1 MTLQQLF
8 TLTTM
13 EHRHLLVAYTL
24 VAVVQLGYLFRTLR
38 GLFRSTIDAG
48 VLDVRPPAASSRS

>member
-13 EHRHLLVAYTL
+13 EHRHLLLAYIL
-24 VAVVQLGYLFRTLR
+24 VAVVQLGYLVWTLR
-38 GLFRSTIDAG
+38 GLFRPAMETD
-48 VLDVRPPAASSRS
+48 VLDDRRPSASSRS

>member
-13 EHRHLLVAYTL
+13 EHRHLLLAYIL
-24 VAVVQLGYLFRTLR
+24 VAVVQLGYLIWTLR
-38 GLFRSTIDAG
+38 GLFRSTIDADG
-48 VLDVRPPAASSRS
+48 LDVRSPSASSRS

>member
-13 EHRHLLVAYTL
+13 EHRHLLLAYVL
-24 VAVVQLGYLFRTLR
+24 VAVVQLGYLVWTLC
-38 GLFRSTIDAG
+38 GLLG
-48 VLDVRPPAASSRS
+48 PAAAADAPEARHSSTSPRS